1 MRRQPSFWQ
10 TAAAMAA
17 GLGWL
22 ASREGTHDVELG
34 DGELAPAVAHGAG
47 IGAGH

>member
-1 MRRQPSFWQ
+1 MKWIAHF
-10 TAAAMAA
+10 
-17 GLGWL
+17 GI
-22 ASREGTHDVELG
+22 SREGTHDVELG